1 MKFYNYP
8 LIAPFDGKLDLKL
21 TSLKAQQVTC
31 DRGGDTKK
39 SYAYTLIYVCQ
50 SKIKVLINLKSI
62 SV

>member
-39 SYAYTLIYVCQ
+39 SYAHTLILYLMYV
-50 SKIKVLINLKSI
+50 SSSHVFIY
-62 SV
+62 